1 MEPRLFEALTAAGI
15 APDAACQVE
24 RSIEAAI
31 RAGQQVVRARLHEQ
45 LMTKADGMS
54 LQAALKADNASLKAE
69 LKAGNAS
76 LKAELKADLAGFRGD
91 FYKALNEQT
100 WKVTGSVVVANA
112 LLVVLF
118 KCLP

>member
-1 MEPRLFEALTAAGI
+1 MESHLFEALTEAGI
-15 APDAACQVE
+15 APDAARQVE
-24 RSIEAAI
+24 RSIKAAI
-31 RAGQQVVRARLHEQ
+31 QAGQQVTRAGLREP

-54 LQAALKADNASLKAE
+54 LRAE
-69 LKAGNAS
+69 LKADTAL
-76 LKAELKADLAGFRGD
+76 LKADLKADLAGFRGD

-100 WKVTGSVVVANA
+100 WKVTSSVVVANT